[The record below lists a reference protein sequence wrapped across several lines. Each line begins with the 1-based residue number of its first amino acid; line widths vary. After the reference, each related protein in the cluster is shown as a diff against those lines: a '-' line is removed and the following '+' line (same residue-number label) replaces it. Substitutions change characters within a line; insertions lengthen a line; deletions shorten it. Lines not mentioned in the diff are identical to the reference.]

1 MPRLTKAAVDKAAA
15 DPKRRRYLWDSTFSG
30 FGLLILPSGVRS
42 FVYQYRTA
50 EGRSRRAT
58 IGKVGTLTPDAA
70 RKTAEAWAVEV
81 RAGGDPLQAKE
92 AKRSSLTIGDVLDA
106 YLASA
111 RFAEKADSTRPI
123 DQGRI
128 RRHLRPLLGKVYADK
143 LTPEQVRRAYT
154 TIRDGKTKIDAKQ
167 RSRGGKRTIGGEAAA
182 RDSITLLRAILNWAV
197 QEGMAAS
204 NAAALVKTGSHAQRE
219 AFLEDSEQ
227 YGRLFATLAKL
238 ENEHRIRRPV
248 ADAIRV
254 IALTG
259 ARRGEIAGCRWRHVD
274 LKAGTIT
281 LPPVAHKT
289 GRRTG
294 KPRVVTLPTAAQE
307 IIARQPEGG
316 PDDLVFQPSK
326 GAGVINLSQPWR
338 RVRVLAELPEGIGLH
353 GLRHSLASHL
363 ALGGA
368 QAAEIMAAMGHRQMS
383 TAQRYVHF
391 ADKARAVL
399 AERAAAPAL
408 AGLEAAKGAKPA
420 EVHDLAKR
428 RARR

>member
-1 MPRLTKAAVDKAAA
+1 MPRLTKSVVDKAAA
-15 DPKRRRYLWDSTFSG
+15 DPERRIWLWDSALPG
-30 FGLLILPSGVRS
+30 FGLLVLPSGVKS

-58 IGKVGTLTPDAA
+58 IGKVGTLTPEAA
-70 RKTAEAWAVEV
+70 RKTAEAWATEV
-81 RAGGDPLQAKE
+81 RAGADPLETKE
-92 AKRSSLTIGDVLDA
+92 AKRAALTLNGVLDA

-111 RFAEKADSTRPI
+111 GFQEKADSTRLL

-128 RRHLRPLLGKVYADK
+128 RRHLRPLLGRIYADK
-143 LTPEQVRRAYT
+143 LTPEQVRRAFA
-154 TIRDGKTKIDAKQ
+154 TIRDGKTKVDAKE
-167 RSRGGKRTIGGEAAA
+167 RPRGGWRTVGGEAAA
-182 RDSITLLRAILNWAV
+182 RDAIKLLRAVLNWAKH
-197 QEGMAAS
+197 EGMVTS
-204 NAAALVKTGSHAQRE
+204 NPATLVKTGSHAQRE
-219 AFLEDSEQ
+219 AFLEDSDQ
-227 YGRLFATLAKL
+227 YGRLFATLAKM
-238 ENEHRIRRPV
+238 EEEQRIRRPV

-259 ARRGEIAGCRWRHVD
+259 ARRGEIGGCRWRHVD

-281 LPPVAHKT
+281 LPPAAHKT

-294 KPRVVTLPTAAQE
+294 KARVITLPTAAQE

-316 PDDLVFQPSK
+316 PDDFVFQPSK
-326 GAGVINLSQPWR
+326 GAGVINLSAPWR
-338 RVRVLAELPEGIGLH
+338 RIRAEAELPEGIGLH

-391 ADKARAVL
+391 ADKARATL

-408 AGLEAAKGAKPA
+408 AGMASARGDQPA
-420 EVHDLAKR
+420 EVVPLPTK
-428 RARR
+428 ARR